1 MKKRLSQ
8 RTGEAHIRSFGEK
21 YEKIRDLNPAIRFL
35 KPEWKKDKKTVSFQ
49 YLNGKTVG
57 DALGEAIVMG
67 EVPYQEL
74 ETVMKVLFPEN
85 ADAKIFE
92 ATPEFETVFGKVPM
106 IDDKAAAVSNVD
118 GLFENLMVPE
128 NENCIYGIDYEWVF
142 DFPIPEKFL
151 KYRDLLY
158 FYRRYERVLNVKEED
173 LYAISGSQGENSR
186 SLTAWK
192 RRSSPMSM
200 MQAPSAT

>member
-1 MKKRLSQ
+1 MRQILFVKYN
-8 RTGEAHIRSFGEK
+8 RTRAAQFQLKTEIVREDEVLTVEKTALTEAGEAHIRSFGEK

-142 DFPIPEKFL
+142 DFPIPEKL
-151 KYRDLLY
+151 KY
-158 FYRRYERVLNVKEED
+158 
-173 LYAISGSQGENSR
+173 Q
-186 SLTAWK
+186 
-192 RRSSPMSM
+192 
-200 MQAPSAT
+200 